1 MPDREKISRY
11 AKATAKSGQGGE
23 LAGILLEAA
32 EGNRAFEGCLQ
43 YEVHQS
49 VFDPDTVWV
58 TEAWVDQES
67 VKASL
72 ENEGNKELITRARPL
87 IEDMEVIELVPLG
100 GIEARLADPRAATPK
115 PGYKLVQVEDVE
127 DAAKGHGLDAIQEA
141 RFATGALEA
150 TQVGVTW
157 FRLHPGQRQPFG
169 HHHKKAEEVYFVVSG
184 SGRVK
189 LDDEIIDLPE
199 GSLLRVGPEITR
211 CFEAG
216 PEGMVYFATGQHMK
230 GDGGIEPG
238 WWTD

>member
-32 EGNRAFEGCLQ
+32 EANRAFDGCLQ

-58 TEAWVDQES
+58 TEAWVDQDA

-72 ENEGNKELITRARPL
+72 EDEGNQDLITRARPL

-100 GIEARLADPRAATPK
+100 GIEARLADPRPATPK
-115 PGYKLVQVEDVE
+115 PGFKLVQIEEVEDS
-127 DAAKGHGLDAIQEA
+127 AKGHGLDAVQEA
-141 RFATGALEA
+141 RFAFGDLEA
-150 TQVGVTW
+150 SQTGFSW
-157 FRLHPGQRQPFG
+157 FRLKPGQRQPFG
-169 HHHKKAEEVYFVVSG
+169 HHHDKAEEVYFVVSG

-189 LDDEIIDLPE
+189 LDDEIMDLVE
-199 GSLLRVGPEITR
+199 GSLLRVGPELTR

-216 PEGMVYFATGQHMK
+216 PDGLTYIATGQHMK

>member
-11 AKATAKSGQGGE
+11 AKATAKAGKGGE

-32 EGNRAFEGCLQ
+32 DSNRAHEGCLQ

-58 TEAWVDQES
+58 TEAWADQDA

-72 ENEGNKELITRARPL
+72 DDEGNQGLIERARPL
-87 IEDMEVIELVPLG
+87 IEDMEVIELLSLG
-100 GIEARLADPRAATPK
+100 GIEARLDDPRTATPK
-115 PGYKLVQVEDVE
+115 PGYKVINVQDIEDS
-127 DAAKGHGLDAIQEA
+127 AKGHGLGEIQEA
-141 RFATGALEA
+141 RFALGDLEA
-150 TQVGVTW
+150 SQVGVTW
-157 FRLHPGQRQPFG
+157 FRMHPNQRQPFG
-169 HHHKKAEEVYFVVSG
+169 HHHDKAEEVYFVVSG

-189 LDDEIIDLPE
+189 LDDEIVEVKEGDLI
-199 GSLLRVGPEITR
+199 RVGPEVMR

-216 PEGMVYFATGQHMK
+216 PDGLVYLAPGQHMS

-238 WWTD
+238 WWSD